1 MKSMGS
7 GEMPSTVCAAWKG
20 WNAVTNVGWTALMY
34 AAWNT
39 LLELPYV
46 DLYCKRKAIYSFY
59 PLSPVH
65 NIPSTLA
72 LTLPD
77 RTFGGWLVMP
87 AS

>member
-1 MKSMGS
+1 MVLLLDGGDDPNEVDGGS
-7 GEMPSTVCAAWKG
+7 GGPST
-20 WNAVTNVGWTALMY
+20 
-34 AAWNT
+34 WNT
-39 LLELPYV
+39 VLELPYV
-46 DLYCKRKAIYSFY
+46 YLNCKRKAIYSFY

-87 AS
+87 VS